1 MSKRD
6 KEKAPRH
13 VRLYH
18 WFLKTEAWQS
28 LSPNARALYV
38 EIVTRYNGSNNGRI
52 GFSARDAGKALHT
65 SKDTGARSLVE
76 LQDRGFIVLT
86 KRSGFSLKTKTATE
100 WLLTEFCSD
109 INGQFATKDFMR
121 WSVARSAEKQNTVP
135 VVIPS
140 VPVVRQYGPCGETVA
155 GTVPVVR
162 LMSAKKT
169 VPRSDYGDTYSIPG
183 GAAPKG
189 RKPTDSAAIS
199 DCAVPNDE
207 TTIDTVPH
215 RELLVW
221 LSPTIE
227 EVFGDEAE
235 RLRASAVLNG
245 IVVLDGGERVN
256 GKHVNGN
263 GHTPRAQWLAGTKSK
278 GEQPW
283 IAEGMSRRNW
293 YRKQSTGAN

>member
-140 VPVVRQYGPCGETVA
+140 VPVVRQYGPCGETVVA

-169 VPRSDYGDTYSIPG
+169 VPRSDYRDTYSIPG
-183 GAAPKG
+183 AQPRRGE
-189 RKPTDSAAIS
+189 SQQ
-199 DCAVPNDE
+199 
-207 TTIDTVPH
+207 TVP
-215 RELLVW
+215 
-221 LSPTIE
+221 LSPTVPSQMTKPPSTLSRIE
-227 EVFGDEAE
+227 SFSSGYH
-235 RLRASAVLNG
+235 RPSRRCSAMRLNG
-245 IVVLDGGERVN
+245 CEHPL
-256 GKHVNGN
+256 
-263 GHTPRAQWLAGTKSK
+263 S
-278 GEQPW
+278 
-283 IAEGMSRRNW
+283 
-293 YRKQSTGAN
+293 